1 MKILC
6 LCPHI
11 DDEMG
16 MLPFVFYCQRKFS
29 AEYFMLY
36 FSDCQKS
43 SQQLGFNPDIL
54 KKENEFVIK
63 ELRVPLRNV
72 FFEDYP
78 VRDFPKFRQDILER
92 MIEIKKN
99 IQPDVVILPG
109 SKDVHQD
116 HKCIFEEGCR
126 CFKNQAT
133 LIGFSYPWNIFEDV
147 DNVFI
152 EVDKVTADKIVS
164 LLGNYKSQKSRLY
177 MKENF
182 IRASFIANGIK
193 IGKPMAAGYELI
205 KGRFCL

>member
-1 MKILC
+1 MKVLC

-16 MLPFVFYCQRKFS
+16 ILPFIFYSQKKLN
-29 AEYFMLY
+29 AEYFILY

-43 SQQLGFNPDIL
+43 SQQLGFSPNIL
-54 KKENEFVIK
+54 RQENKIVIEK
-63 ELRVPLRNV
+63 LGIPSRNV

-78 VRDFPKFRQDILER
+78 VRDFQKFRQNILEK
-92 MIEIKKN
+92 MIEIRGN
-99 IQPDVVILPG
+99 IQPDIVMLPG

-133 LIGFSYPWNIFEDV
+133 LIGFSYPWNIFE
-147 DNVFI
+147 NVNNIFI
-152 EVDKVTADKIVS
+152 EIDKVIADKVVS
-164 LLGNYKSQKSRLY
+164 LLNNYKSQKSRLY
-177 MKENF
+177 MQEDF
-182 IRASFIANGIK
+182 IRANFITDGIK
-193 IGKPMAAGYELI
+193 IGKPMAVGYELI